1 MWHRRSRSQ
10 HAEPD
15 DEADSWQEYR
25 PFPWLT
31 NGHVETIW
39 AALFRRGA
47 NVKYYRRCLSMP
59 DGGVV
64 SIDYE
69 YPQKVL
75 GSRNHPLHVTS
86 LSRRILLG
94 LCQAAWS

>member
-1 MWHRRSRSQ
+1 MADTPFNASIINHMPSLAEVSIGHCLLQRGSKSQ
-10 HAEPD
+10 HAKNRRR
-15 DEADSWQEYR
+15 ADSWQEYR

-47 NVKYYRRCLSMP
+47 NVKYYRRCLSMS

-75 GSRNHPLHVTS
+75 D
-86 LSRRILLG
+86 
-94 LCQAAWS
+94 

>member
-1 MWHRRSRSQ
+1 MQ
-10 HAEPD
+10 HATTD
-15 DEADSWQEYR
+15 DEVDSWQEYR

-75 GSRNHPLHVTS
+75 GSRKHLLPL
-86 LSRRILLG
+86 
-94 LCQAAWS
+94 